1 MFSEFV
7 MQNLLWFGALIVVAN
22 LLLFSVMQGNV
33 KGVNMVSPL
42 QLPQLQ
48 RSGKAVIIDV
58 NDSSIFANSHIP
70 EAINFP
76 VESLNEENKDLIK
89 LRDKT
94 AIVVCQAGTKS
105 LKAAKILLSLGFK
118 DIHTLRGGL
127 MAWSK
132 ENLPLSNS

>member
-22 LLLFSVMQGNV
+22 LLLFSVLQGSI
-33 KGVNMVSPL
+33 KGVNSVSPL

-48 RSGKAVIIDV
+48 RNGKAVIVDV
-58 NDSSIFANSHIP
+58 NDATSFATSHIP
-70 EAINFP
+70 DAINFP
-76 VESLNEENKDLIK
+76 LDSLTKDNQELNKLK
-89 LRDKT
+89 DKT
-94 AIVVCQAGTKS
+94 VIVVCQAGTKS
-105 LKAAKILLSLGFK
+105 NKAAKSLLDLGFE

-127 MAWSK
+127 MAWGK

>member
-22 LLLFSVMQGNV
+22 LLLFSMLQGNV

-48 RSGKAVIIDV
+48 RGGKAVIIDV
-58 NDSSIFANSHIP
+58 NDSSTFSTSHIP
-70 EAINFP
+70 DAVNFP
-76 VESLNEENKDLIK
+76 LDSINEANNDLIK

-105 LKAAKILLSLGFK
+105 SKAAKLLLSLGFK

-127 MAWSK
+127 MAWGK

>member
-22 LLLFSVMQGNV
+22 LLLFSMLQGNI
-33 KGVNMVSPL
+33 KGVNSVSPL

-48 RSGKAVIIDV
+48 RGGKAVIIDV
-58 NDSSIFANSHIP
+58 NDASTYAASHIP
-70 EAINFP
+70 DAVNFP
-76 VESLNEENKDLIK
+76 LESINAENKTLTK
-89 LRDKT
+89 LKDKT
-94 AIVVCQAGTKS
+94 AIVVCQSGTKS
-105 LKAAKILLSLGFK
+105 AKAAKALLSLGFK

-132 ENLPLSNS
+132 ENLPLSNG